1 MSNNVSSNFLDY
13 REHREHRQRRSCSLP
28 SSYNLL
34 RSSQEF
40 NILEKKKKEGIMN
53 SVLQTFTNFPLYT
66 TIFWSYMIAL
76 TNCYLWSEALQS
88 SNLITSDAHNNN
100 TVTMFAYDLIITW
113 LVTYFLLDL
122 QSSYSHKIPDSFVYW
137 FFAHAG
143 AIGFALLGEV
153 SFLKNIAIVKDFWK
167 HLTPAAWITI
177 LFFGSIILFVAFRE
191 VVDSVR
197 RRTLKYSIFNISIIA
212 AAYVYMLYILQTG
225 GAQDIH
231 YHIHHAIFAGVLSLW
246 FTNWSNILEKILN
259 AILMGIVVEGI
270 NFYGVGELFLF
281 LTKNSIQMKY
291 TTSLFISS
299 MYSILVFFMYIVS
312 KCISK
317 C

>member
-13 REHREHRQRRSCSLP
+13 TERRERRTCSLP

-76 TNCYLWSEALQS
+76 TNCYLLSEALQS

-100 TVTMFAYDLIITW
+100 TVTSFAYNLILNW
-113 LVTYFLLDL
+113 LVTYFLLDI

-137 FFAHAG
+137 FFAHVG

-153 SFLKNIAIVKDFWK
+153 SFLKHLAIVKDFWK
-167 HLTPAAWITI
+167 HLTPAAWFTI
-177 LFFGSIILFVAFRE
+177 IFFATIIIYLAVIELIDCIRK
-191 VVDSVR
+191 
-197 RRTLKYSIFNISIIA
+197 RTLKYSLINISIVA
-212 AAYVYMLYILQTG
+212 GAYSYMFYILKSG

-246 FTNWSNILEKILN
+246 FTNWSNIWEKILN

-281 LTKNSIQMKY
+281 LTKNSVEMKY
-291 TTSLFISS
+291 DVALFISS
-299 MYSILVFFMYIVS
+299 VFTIGLFALYIIS

>member
-13 REHREHRQRRSCSLP
+13 TERRERRTCSLP

-40 NILEKKKKEGIMN
+40 NIFGKEKKEGIMN

-100 TVTMFAYDLIITW
+100 TVTSFAYNLIINW
-113 LVTYFLLDL
+113 LVTYFLLDI

-137 FFAHAG
+137 FFAHVG

-153 SFLKNIAIVKDFWK
+153 SF
-167 HLTPAAWITI
+167 
-177 LFFGSIILFVAFRE
+177 
-191 VVDSVR
+191 
-197 RRTLKYSIFNISIIA
+197 
-212 AAYVYMLYILQTG
+212 
-225 GAQDIH
+225 
-231 YHIHHAIFAGVLSLW
+231 
-246 FTNWSNILEKILN
+246 
-259 AILMGIVVEGI
+259 
-270 NFYGVGELFLF
+270 
-281 LTKNSIQMKY
+281 
-291 TTSLFISS
+291 
-299 MYSILVFFMYIVS
+299 
-312 KCISK
+312 
-317 C
+317 

>member
-13 REHREHRQRRSCSLP
+13 RERRQRRSCSLP

-40 NILEKKKKEGIMN
+40 NINEKKRKEGIMN
-53 SVLQTFTNFPLYT
+53 FVLQTFTSAPLYT
-66 TIFWSYMIAL
+66 TIFWSYMIVL
-76 TNCYLWSEALQS
+76 TSCYLWSEALQS

-100 TVTMFAYDLIITW
+100 TVTMFAYDLIINW

-153 SFLKNIAIVKDFWK
+153 SFLKHIAIVKDFWK
-167 HLTPAAWITI
+167 HLTPAAWMTI
-177 LFFGSIILFVAFRE
+177 IFFGSIIVYLAIRE
-191 VVDSVR
+191 LIDSFKQHK
-197 RRTLKYSIFNISIIA
+197 LKYSLINISIVA
-212 AAYVYMLYILQTG
+212 GAYTYMLCLLKTG
-225 GAQDIH
+225 GAQGIH

-246 FTNWSNILEKILN
+246 FTNWSNVWEKILN

-281 LTKNSIQMKY
+281 LTKNSIQMSY
-291 TTSLFISS
+291 TTALFISS
-299 MYSILVFFMYIVS
+299 LFTISLFVMYIIS
-312 KCISK
+312 LCISR